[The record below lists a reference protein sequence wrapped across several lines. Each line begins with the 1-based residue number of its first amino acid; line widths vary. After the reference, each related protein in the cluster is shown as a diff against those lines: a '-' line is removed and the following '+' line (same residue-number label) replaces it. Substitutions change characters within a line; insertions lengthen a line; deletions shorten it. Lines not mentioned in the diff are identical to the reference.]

1 MKLTSAMEQYVLD
14 TKSDVQ
20 ELIRKIAPIPAP
32 SHHEDLRVEFVKNWM
47 EKEGAKGVYVDEAK
61 NVIWPVNVKEKNDI
75 YVFMAHT
82 DVVFPDTTELPFR
95 EDDKYMYCPGVG
107 DDTARLAVLL
117 YAYRYFHRAGMKPAG
132 DFGVLIVANSC
143 EEGLGNL
150 DGTRNI
156 IRNFGSRIKGFYT
169 VDGGLKNI
177 VTIAVGSHRYKV
189 TVRTE
194 GGHSY
199 GAFGNRNAIAYLAS
213 MINTLYQMKVPA
225 KEGTKTTY
233 NVGTIEG
240 GTSVNTIAQEAS
252 MLYEYR
258 SDDRECLA
266 KMKEMFEKVVE
277 AYRAMGIEVE
287 VTLLG
292 ERPCGAEFGREYEE
306 FLEHT
311 MECGRDILGVT
322 FGRRSGSTDAN
333 IPLSKGINAVC
344 VGGCDSVGA
353 HTREEFLDKES
364 LIPGIRFVMALMS
377 KYFA

>member
-1 MKLTSAMEQYVLD
+1 MKLTESMEQYVLS
-14 TKSDVQ
+14 TKDDVQ
-20 ELIRKIAPIPAP
+20 QLIRDLAVIPAP
-32 SHHEDLRVEFVKNWM
+32 SHHEDLRVDFVKNWM
-47 EKEGAKGVYVDEAK
+47 EQQGAEGVYVDEAK
-61 NVIWPVNVKEKNDI
+61 NVIWPINIKEENDI

-82 DVVFPDTTELPFR
+82 DVVFPDTTPLPFK
-95 EDDKYMYCPGVG
+95 EDDEYMYCPGVG

-117 YAYRYFHRAGMKPAG
+117 YAAKYFHDNNRKPAG
-132 DFGVLIVANSC
+132 DYGVLVIANAC

-156 IRNFGSRIKGFYT
+156 IKNFGSRVKGFYT
-169 VDGGLKNI
+169 VDGGLGAI
-177 VTIAVGSHRYKV
+177 VTTAVGSHRYRV

-213 MINTLYQMKVPA
+213 MIDTLYKMKVPA
-225 KEGTKTTY
+225 KAGTKTTY

-266 KMKEMFEKVVE
+266 TMKNMFEKVVE

-292 ERPCGAEFGREYEE
+292 ERPCGAEFGEDYEE

-311 MECGRDILGVT
+311 MECGRDILGVE
-322 FGRRSGSTDAN
+322 FSRKSGSTDAN
-333 IPLSKGINAVC
+333 IPLSKGIFAVC
-344 VGGCDSVGA
+344 VGGCNSVGA
-353 HTREEFLDKES
+353 HTREEYLDKAS
-364 LIPGIRFVMALMS
+364 LVPGIRFVLALMS

>member
-1 MKLTSAMEQYVLD
+1 MKLTSAMEQYVQD
-14 TKSDVQ
+14 TKDGVQ
-20 ELIRKIAPIPAP
+20 DLIRAMAPIPAP

-61 NVIWPVNVKEKNDI
+61 NVIWPVNVKENNDI

-82 DVVFPDTTELPFR
+82 DVVFPDTTELPFK

-117 YAYRYFHRAGMKPAG
+117 YAYRFFHKAGMKPAG

-156 IRNFGSRIKGFYT
+156 IKNFGSRIKGFYT

-199 GAFGNRNAIAYLAS
+199 AAFGNRNAIRCLAS
-213 MINTLYQMKVPA
+213 MIDTLYSVKVPQN
-225 KEGTKTTY
+225 GDSKTTY
-233 NVGTIEG
+233 NVGGISVPELFTMPEEVERARTIMGEVCAAAKLRG
-240 GTSVNTIAQEAS
+240 FPLPAS
-252 MLYEYR
+252 LTESQMRRTEVMGDFTPSTAVDFLRKRPIEY
-258 SDDRECLA
+258 DAIWGIPLQ
-266 KMKEMFEKVVE
+266 
-277 AYRAMGIEVE
+277 RAMDA
-287 VTLLG
+287 
-292 ERPCGAEFGREYEE
+292 GASVPAMSRLCAEIRHCIG
-306 FLEHT
+306 
-311 MECGRDILGVT
+311 ME
-322 FGRRSGSTDAN
+322 
-333 IPLSKGINAVC
+333 
-344 VGGCDSVGA
+344 
-353 HTREEFLDKES
+353 
-364 LIPGIRFVMALMS
+364 
-377 KYFA
+377 